1 MKEGYRQPDFGQPTK
16 RFVQVMDISDDP
28 ALMEEYRKW
37 HSEAY
42 SWKEVRDGIR
52 EVGIL
57 EMEIYMSGNH
67 LVMVVDTPLDWDWQS
82 SPPFP
87 DKRNGRHS
95 WPNSKTATH
104 QPAAT
109 RNGRW
114 LGASSVFTDYLGLDH
129 PKGILTD
136 YLGQDHPKGRHNIT
150 MSLNPKRPFHSYIL
164 SREMVFFGNLK
175 FQTAYC
181 PRVSS
186 TFFPLMI

>member
-67 LVMVVDTPLDWDWQS
+67 LVMVVDTPLDWDWQTAMDQLATLPRQAEWEAFVAQFQNCDAS
-82 SPPFP
+82 ARS
-87 DKRNGRHS
+87 DEKWKMAGRIF
-95 WPNSKTATH
+95 
-104 QPAAT
+104 
-109 RNGRW
+109 R
-114 LGASSVFTDYLGLDH
+114 LY
-129 PKGILTD
+129 
-136 YLGQDHPKGRHNIT
+136 
-150 MSLNPKRPFHSYIL
+150 
-164 SREMVFFGNLK
+164 
-175 FQTAYC
+175 
-181 PRVSS
+181 
-186 TFFPLMI
+186 